1 MDVRSKWIGV
11 LALTVIAGTLADS
24 RDRFRLVDRSWAEG
38 VEAER
43 IEPDSLLLGPAD
55 DFEAREVPPPPPLP
69 PSDALRESAPGP
81 LNWQVIH
88 TSVHVIDPRVRW
100 QIAVE
105 ECSPGTLIVG
115 EQRRALRQ
123 TRLRISRAE
132 GRGAKVGATLALLM
146 HLDNRQVALL
156 SPEDPRA
163 TAPPIAQADSTNPW
177 PNTCGLEVRGLD
189 HPIDLDL
196 DGRQEVIVKR
206 YATVAG
212 RAASG
217 LLVLDADADGRPAL
231 LPLPSI
237 VRGLQSE
244 SLQLR
249 DLFWNRKDQ
258 QPTLI
263 CDHLGLSGCG
273 FLKEV
278 GIRGEA
284 QCEDCCQVT
293 ILLQRATDLF
303 YYPNYVRDRQL
314 GQLDRL
320 RSDLKEI
327 AIGDP
332 AQALTSYQEASLA
345 RAAAFLYLTGAGP
358 RARETLITALG
369 PRAATFRPRLLLDRL
384 ERYFTPVD
392 STTPPAG
399 PEQEGERESGR

>member
-1 MDVRSKWIGV
+1 MDVPAKWGAA
-11 LALTVIAGTLADS
+11 LALTLLAGSLGDS
-24 RDRFRLVDRSWAEG
+24 HDRFRPISRSWAE
-38 VEAER
+38 VAEAPK
-43 IEPDSLLLGPAD
+43 IEPDSLLLGPVD

-69 PSDALRESAPGP
+69 PGDARREAAPGP
-81 LNWQVIH
+81 LTWKSIH
-88 TSVHVIDPRVRW
+88 TTVHVIDPRVRW

-105 ECSPGTLIVG
+105 ECSPGTLIAFD
-115 EQRRALRQ
+115 QRRPLRQ

-132 GRGAKVGATLALLM
+132 GRGAKAGATLGLLM
-146 HLDNRQVALL
+146 HLDNLEVALL
-156 SPEDPRA
+156 PPDDPRV
-163 TAPPIAQADSTNPW
+163 TAAPTVQADSLNPW
-177 PNTCGLEVRGLD
+177 PNTCGLEVRELE

-206 YATVAG
+206 YATIAG

-217 LLVLDADADGRPAL
+217 LLVLAADQGGRPVL

-237 VRGLQSE
+237 VRGLRSE
-244 SLQLR
+244 SLQLQ
-249 DLFWNRKDQ
+249 DLHWNRKDL
-258 QPTLI
+258 QPTLV
-263 CDHLGLSGCG
+263 CDHLGLVGCG
-273 FLKEV
+273 FLNEV

-303 YYPNYVRDRQL
+303 YHPNYVRDRQL

-392 STTPPAG
+392 STIPPAG
-399 PEQEGERESGR
+399 PDPAGQHDSGR